1 VRQGQERLGWR
12 VSLHKTCTEILKTCA
27 GLLIFLQTALAA
39 WRHEII
45 QPASRRFAHLPP
57 E

>member
-1 VRQGQERLGWR
+1 VPQRQEQVSWQL
-12 VSLHKTCTEILKTCA
+12 SLHNTCTEILKTCA
-27 GLLIFLQTALAA
+27 GLLTFLQTARAA